1 MNMTAK
7 NSNQTSDNNNCRC
20 ECKNPR
26 KIVCEKDCICNSAKY
41 VFETD
46 KYLSSMIDILV
57 TCKQIVETTKSIL
70 KKGCSSKKNSHKL

>member
-26 KIVCEKDCICNSAKY
+26 KLCAKKIVF
-41 VFETD
+41 V
-46 KYLSSMIDILV
+46 ILLN
-57 TCKQIVETTKSIL
+57 TFL
-70 KKGCSSKKNSHKL
+70 KLINI